1 VGIMKNQFFNGREM
15 DIFRVRFDSKTKV
28 GSIQFNEKNLRSEAE
43 LMAALKD
50 SVKDL
55 DDGMYSVHPNDG
67 LFARFEI
74 INHAIPKLEKLS
86 EHTGAI
92 MPCWNNFEK

>member
-1 VGIMKNQFFNGREM
+1 MKNQFFNGREM
-15 DIFRVRFDSKTKV
+15 GIFRVKLDNSTKV
-28 GSIQFNEKNLRSEAE
+28 GSIQFDEKNLKSEAE

-50 SVKDL
+50 SVKNL

-67 LFARFEI
+67 LFARF
-74 INHAIPKLEKLS
+74 KLIDHSIQRLERSS

>member
-1 VGIMKNQFFNGREM
+1 MN
-15 DIFRVRFDSKTKV
+15 IFRIKLDSKTKV
-28 GSIQFNEKNLRSEAE
+28 GSIQFNEKNLKSEAE

-67 LFARFEI
+67 LFARFKLAD
-74 INHAIPKLEKLS
+74 HAILRLERSS
-86 EHTGAI
+86 EHTGVI
-92 MPCWNNFEK
+92 MPCWNHFEK